1 MQFIE
6 CNPSHQCAELLPHA
20 PSRSEPTREH
30 ALINPA
36 APLHHGAICR
46 QACPWQHL
54 EVVPP
59 LEQAGWHLFLTH
71 RPALLAG
78 ERDGE
83 WGMRENWA
91 DGEAERRAGRQ
102 HAGRSNLY
110 LTTSDKWK
118 QQKSQLQA
126 LTWSSVWHRMAV
138 AGARRSR
145 ALMAE
150 QVRPLAAA
158 SRYLPAA
165 RRGGLQKTATRPLN

>member
-30 ALINPA
+30 ALINPT

-54 EVVPP
+54 EAVPP

-102 HAGRSNLY
+102 HQQQGETEQIRY
-110 LTTSDKWK
+110 DK
-118 QQKSQLQA
+118 QQQQPGGRAGKAACTL
-126 LTWSSVWHRMAV
+126 LDSSSWP
-138 AGARRSR
+138 
-145 ALMAE
+145 E
-150 QVRPLAAA
+150 
-158 SRYLPAA
+158 
-165 RRGGLQKTATRPLN
+165 GGGEREGHPRT